1 MSKSIVR
8 EALVWSVAWRPVSLK
23 SSQESIVPK
32 TARSAPSTLRSSH
45 SILVAGEVGVED
57 EAGALA
63 HQRLVAGG
71 AQLLAALRRAPVL
84 PDQRPVQRLAASPG
98 PRRRPSRAGW

>member
-32 TARSAPSTLRSSH
+32 TARSAPSALRSSH
-45 SILVAGEVGVED
+45 SILVAEK
-57 EAGALA
+57 
-63 HQRLVAGG
+63 
-71 AQLLAALRRAPVL
+71 
-84 PDQRPVQRLAASPG
+84 
-98 PRRRPSRAGW
+98 